1 MNIVITASGNSLD
14 SNFDVKF
21 GRCAWFCVYNT
32 KNETTEFFENEYKN
46 IDGGAGTKSAAKVA
60 ELGAKKVI
68 SGHFGPKAK
77 SLLEKLKIQMITIDD
92 ENKSIENIIKDL
104 KE

>member
-1 MNIVITASGNSLD
+1 M
-14 SNFDVKF
+14 
-21 GRCAWFCVYNT
+21 
-32 KNETTEFFENEYKN
+32 
-46 IDGGAGTKSAAKVA
+46 A

-92 ENKSIENIIKDL
+92 EDKSIENIIKDL